1 VPRNTTIPV
10 SRAQEFTTFKDGQT
24 ALAVHIVQGERE
36 MVADCR
42 SLAHFELRGIPPMVA
57 GAARVRVTFQVDADG
72 LLNVAAREETTG
84 AQANITVKPS
94 FGLTDVEIADM
105 LKASYSN
112 AEEDK
117 LARQL
122 AEERLAAWQLLESL
136 KAALNL
142 DGEALLTAQE
152 REAMSAKMVELQALV
167 EGQDAEAIRTHT
179 ERLGRLSES
188 FASQRMDKSIREA
201 LAGVSLDS
209 LDDEVI
215 Q

>member
-1 VPRNTTIPV
+1 
-10 SRAQEFTTFKDGQT
+10 
-24 ALAVHIVQGERE
+24 
-36 MVADCR
+36 
-42 SLAHFELRGIPPMVA
+42 
-57 GAARVRVTFQVDADG
+57 
-72 LLNVAAREETTG
+72 
-84 AQANITVKPS
+84 
-94 FGLTDVEIADM
+94 
-105 LKASYSN
+105 
-112 AEEDK
+112 
-117 LARQL
+117 
-122 AEERLAAWQLLESL
+122 LLESL